1 MPTPMYG
8 VTSSLAENFSDRN
21 GVTALML
28 QAKILDRVS
37 SGPFRRSITIAWPIR
52 SMTSARW
59 DSSPTRVS
67 SVTGCPVQVFVPAA
81 KFATISFAVSLPGRS
96 RYPSRGSKPDFRD
109 DHCWGADRLNP
120 GHTSQARVRI
130 VPSWQR
136 SAISCANFVNR

>member
-96 RYPSRGSKPDFRD
+96 RYPRGVQSQTSGTTTVGEQTGSTPVT
-109 DHCWGADRLNP
+109 HHRLACVSYHP
-120 GHTSQARVRI
+120 GKGPRYPVQTL
-130 VPSWQR
+130 
-136 SAISCANFVNR
+136 